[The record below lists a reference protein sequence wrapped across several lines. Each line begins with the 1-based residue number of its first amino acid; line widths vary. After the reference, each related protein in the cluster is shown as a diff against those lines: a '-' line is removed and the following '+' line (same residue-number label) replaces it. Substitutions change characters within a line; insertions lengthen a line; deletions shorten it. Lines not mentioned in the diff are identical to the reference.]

1 MMERGY
7 KPDGWLGFILGAKLF
22 YDFSGKYA
30 FQDKINDLLKEMKR
44 IKGQP
49 QAVQNEVIVP
59 KKTEPVNILIFKLY
73 LDQNTFLTHRC

>member
-44 IKGQP
+44 IKGQT
-49 QAVQNEVIVP
+49 QTAQNEVIVP
-59 KKTEPVNILIFKLY
+59 KKTEPVNILIFKLN
-73 LDQNTFLTHRC
+73 LDRNTLLTHRC

>member
-49 QAVQNEVIVP
+49 QTAQNEVIVP
-59 KKTEPVNILIFKLY
+59 KKTEPVNILIFKLD
-73 LDQNTFLTHRC
+73 LDQNTFLTHWC

>member
-49 QAVQNEVIVP
+49 QTAQNEVIVP
-59 KKTEPVNILIFKLY
+59 KKTEPVNILIFKPN
-73 LDQNTFLTHRC
+73 LDQSTFLTHRC

>member
-49 QAVQNEVIVP
+49 QTAQNEVIVP
-59 KKTEPVNILIFKLY
+59 KKTEPVNILIFKLD
-73 LDQNTFLTHRC
+73 LDQNTFLTH

>member
-49 QAVQNEVIVP
+49 QTVQNEVIVP
-59 KKTEPVNILIFKLY
+59 KKTEPVNILIFKLKE
-73 LDQNTFLTHRC
+73 L